1 MGNKGWVSAAALLV
15 TLCIGFSPQAAQDD
29 QILERADKI
38 LEEAKSAYEAA
49 REKSSAEAFIDAG
62 FRLEEARIKYFVLQE
77 IGSPEKQKIA
87 VDRLRAVNQLSKLIH
102 DGKVAITGKS
112 ADAPAPVPA
121 PAPSPANPSDPA
133 PKPAPAAADVSKRLP
148 VPDPAKQKESEKL
161 LKDLFKDQYA
171 KKAPADRQAL
181 ARALLEQ
188 ARKSAEDPVA
198 LWVLYR
204 EAQDVAV
211 QICDVRTAMA
221 AIEESARFF
230 DIDSM
235 ALKNA
240 ALTACGKVARGPED
254 LTSLAEALDRLI
266 DELMG
271 ADLYDAAEKAATLAL
286 QHARKV
292 NAPRLV
298 SRATLRSKEV
308 AEAKSRFQAMKS
320 VLQTIA
326 KTPDDPVA
334 NLEMGQF
341 LCFIKGNW
349 DLGLRFLIKGSD
361 AGLKTL
367 AEKEL
372 TLPTAFPELVAVA
385 DGWYELGEKEK
396 LPSRKSQILG
406 HAREAYALALPTAV
420 ALQRAKVEKR
430 LELIETAVGPPAAE
444 AGAINLFKLID
455 LKKDVL
461 SGDWSMKG
469 NAYTCAPQFGSRLQV
484 PYNLPAEYDLLVT
497 MERVGDDFL
506 VLGLVAET
514 GDFAAVL
521 DWNYRASFELLDG
534 KDQGKQDEST
544 TFQKPPVP
552 TGRPVVVRASIRRTS
567 AKLYIDGKLIL
578 DWEGGMKR
586 LTPNP
591 GWPRNNPKCA
601 FLGSHKGQ
609 LLFTAV
615 TVVPVLDP
623 GKPLR

>member
-1 MGNKGWVSAAALLV
+1 MSKGWAFAASILIAF
-15 TLCIGFSPQAAQDD
+15 CPQAAQDD

-38 LEEAKSAYEAA
+38 LEEAKAAFETA
-49 REKSSAEAFIDAG
+49 REKNSVESFVDAG
-62 FRLEEARIKYFVLQE
+62 FKLEEARIKYFVLQE

-102 DGKVAITGKS
+102 DGKVAISGNS
-112 ADAPAPVPA
+112 ADAPAPA
-121 PAPSPANPSDPA
+121 PAPTNPSDPA
-133 PKPAPAAADVSKRLP
+133 PKPAPAAVDVSKRAP
-148 VPDPAKQKESEKL
+148 VPEPAKQKEAEKL
-161 LKDLFKDQYA
+161 LKDLYKDQYA

-181 ARALLEQ
+181 ARALLDQ
-188 ARKSAEDPVA
+188 ARKSSEDPVA
-198 LWVLYR
+198 LWVVYR

-211 QICDVRTAMA
+211 QVCDVRTAMT
-221 AIEESARFF
+221 AIDESARFF

-235 ALKNA
+235 AMKNA
-240 ALTACGKVARGPED
+240 ALTAAGKNAKTAED
-254 LTSLAEALDRLI
+254 LAALAESLDRLI
-266 DELMG
+266 EELMA
-271 ADLYDAAEKAATLAL
+271 ADQYDAAEKAAASAL
-286 QHARKV
+286 QYARKT

-298 SRATLRSKEV
+298 GRATLRSKEV
-308 AEAKSRFQAMKS
+308 AEAKSRFQAMKA
-320 VLQTIA
+320 VLQTLA
-326 KTPDDPVA
+326 KTPDDPGA
-334 NLEMGQF
+334 NQEMGQF

-349 DLGLRFLIKGSD
+349 DLGLRFMIKGSD

-372 TLPTAFPELVAVA
+372 ALPTAFADLVAVA
-385 DGWYELGEKEK
+385 DGWYDLGEKEK
-396 LPSRKSQILG
+396 LPSRKNQLLG
-406 HAREAYALALPTAV
+406 HAREFYALSLPGAV

-430 LELIETAVGPPAAE
+430 LEQIETAIGAPPGE

-461 SGDWSMKG
+461 SGDWTMKG
-469 NAYTCAPQFGSRLQV
+469 NAYTCTPQFGSRVQV

-521 DWNYRASFELLDG
+521 DWSYRASFELLDG

-544 TFQKPPVP
+544 TFQKPPIP
-552 TGRPVVVRASIRRTS
+552 TGKPVVVRASIRRTS
-567 AKLYIDGKLIL
+567 AKILIDGKLIL

-591 GWPRNNPKCA
+591 GWPRTNPKCA

-615 TVVPVLDP
+615 TLVPLLDP